1 MNVKTIICANNN
13 ISPIQQICI
22 STTNT
27 DIEPFQEELINIDYE
42 SLSASEKTQFADFV
56 AMIES
61 KQI

>member
-1 MNVKTIICANNN
+1 MNIKTIICANNN

-22 STTNT
+22 NVTNT
-27 DIEPFQEELINIDYE
+27 DVIPFVDELINIDYE

-61 KQI
+61 KQP

>member
-13 ISPIQQICI
+13 ISLIQQICI

-61 KQI
+61 KQE